1 MTSQM
6 RASGK
11 TKGQRGRLWHHSH
24 NPEEQGAVMIMVV
37 IFSAVLMLGAL
48 LAAAA
53 EASTNDTATRAE
65 ISTQAQAAAE
75 AGLSQAEAAIAN
87 PANASSLPCSV
98 QGTVPATSTGGT
110 DTYQAT
116 ITYYASQSGGV
127 PQGAPIPCS
136 SPPTVQSAGAALISS
151 TGTSQI
157 GIQTSKQVI
166 DEVVSITPQILGGY
180 AIYSG
185 GNLKLTNSDEVLA
198 GSVFVNGSLN
208 SCNSSAQIQGNVVVT
223 GQAVLT
229 NGCTITGNLWA
240 EGGASVTTASPT
252 LDGNAYV
259 TGNLTFSN
267 PGYPGPQFHQNA
279 YVTGSISDT
288 SGNSISTN
296 IAGQAVANTTVNNP
310 PTPPTPIFTWNPTQW
325 TQAGYQIVQYVVP
338 NPTTS
343 ACGSY
348 YGVAGTG
355 LPPYP
360 QTSGVYTALFY
371 PNGQGGPIS
380 KATNPL
386 VLYTN
391 CPIDLYSNPDLQ
403 LAHDFAIVD
412 TACLNGTNPCIIFNN
427 QTTFTSANGQAH
439 QLSVMVPW
447 EAGRTCPTGQSSV
460 DIQVNNAATVQPPL
474 VALFYTQCGAS
485 FTNNTSFSGELVGSQ
500 LYLSSDFQLTAHPDM
515 LVPGI
520 ANQINMQVLT
530 RYPMN
535 EAA

>member
-1 MTSQM
+1 
-6 RASGK
+6 
-11 TKGQRGRLWHHSH
+11 
-24 NPEEQGAVMIMVV
+24 VMIMVV

-185 GNLKLTNSDEVLA
+185 GNLKLTNYTSLGGGPATAVA
-198 GSVFVNGSLN
+198 GNIFVNGNLDDCDSY
-208 SCNSSAQIQGNVVVT
+208 AEIQGDAVIT
-223 GQAVLT
+223 GSSSLT
-229 NGCTITGNLWA
+229 DSCTITGNLWS
-240 EGGASVTTASPT
+240 GNGVSVTGSYVD
-252 LDGNAYV
+252 LEGNAYV
-259 TGNLTFSN
+259 TGNLTFTN
-267 PGYPGPQFHQNA
+267 PGYPVPQFHQNA
-279 YVTGSISDT
+279 YVTGSITDV
-288 SGNSISTN
+288 SGAPISAN
-296 IAGQAVANTTVNNP
+296 IAGQAVSGATVTNP
-310 PTPPTPIFTWNPTQW
+310 PNPGMPQIAWNQQQW
-325 TQAGYQIVQYVVP
+325 INAGYEVVRYVVS

-343 ACGSY
+343 ACGTYSPTIDPK
-348 YGVAGTG
+348 TG
-355 LPPYP
+355 LPPYSE
-360 QTSGVYTALFY
+360 TSGVYRKLFY
-371 PNGQGGPIS
+371 PNGAQEPIS
-380 KATNPL
+380 QAPPM

-391 CPIDLYSNPDLQ
+391 CPIQLYDAGSGGSGSGSTSSFHLVIPIDNNL
-403 LAHDFAIVD
+403 AIVD
-412 TACLNGTNPCIIFNN
+412 TACTASSSPINCIKATNSV
-427 QTTFTSANGQAH
+427 TFSSADGASH
-439 QLSVMVPW
+439 ELILLVPW
-447 EAGRTCPTGQSSV
+447 TSGRTCPAWPPTPTTA
-460 DIQVNNAATVQPPL
+460 DIEMDTQATIASPL
-474 VALFYTQCGAS
+474 LALVYTQCYAAFS
-485 FTNNTSFSGELVGSQ
+485 NSTSFSGELIGGGLALANNFTLVGHPNMLIPGFSNTVQ
-500 LYLSSDFQLTAHPDM
+500 LNVVARYN
-515 LVPGI
+515 I
-520 ANQINMQVLT
+520 NQ
-530 RYPMN
+530 
-535 EAA
+535 AA